1 MGVKMKHVKLLVL
14 VVLLVSICGCAV
26 APVKPTGDLS
36 NPIKRLA
43 VLPFRNDTTDVDA
56 PVYVRE
62 RLIPALEKRYY
73 NILPVEETDV
83 ILREQLGI
91 TLGGQLEMASVEKL
105 KEVLQVEGLLYG
117 TIMDFG
123 ETTTGLVNVRKV
135 RGKFEIVDTNS
146 DTVFWK
152 NGVGVRSLD
161 TSGGT
166 AGAIT
171 GAVAASGG
179 KDEGVPWVTIES
191 KSSDKSVMEGFALG
205 LTKKLVSKAVGVHL
219 QRETDEMIWR
229 LVQNLPWGPGDS
241 AYAGEAVAA
250 TAPMKVD
257 MPKMRMP
264 APPSF
269 GHMDYGDRDF
279 SAVMTATTFDKTQQ
293 KSFSLEMPIAKA
305 GEKFRME
312 LDYGKMTGAENMP
325 AAMQKM
331 IMIHRG
337 DEKKTYSI
345 YPNKK
350 KYMISEETDEGY
362 YQGYDEE
369 PDIKKTFVG
378 NEVIDGHPTEKYAI
392 SISYQDEDVQEGF
405 VWNATDLDGMTIK
418 SEFDN
423 PEVTS
428 TTLLTNIDL
437 STPADAVFVVPAGF
451 TETENFMELMMPDK

>member
-1 MGVKMKHVKLLVL
+1 MKRASLLMM
-14 VVLLVSICGCAV
+14 VVLLMSICGCAI
-26 APVKPTGDLS
+26 APMQPSLDPS

-43 VLPFRNDTTDVDA
+43 VLPFKNDTTDVDA
-56 PVYVRE
+56 PNYVRE
-62 RLIPALEKRYY
+62 RLIPALEKRHY
-73 NILPVEETDV
+73 NILPVEETDM

-91 TLGGQLEMASVEKL
+91 TLGGQMEMASVEKL

-123 ETTTGLVNVRKV
+123 ETTTGLVNARKV
-135 RGKFEIVDTNS
+135 RGKFKIVDTNVNA
-146 DTVFWK
+146 VFWE
-152 NGVGVRSLD
+152 NGIGVRSQD

-166 AGAIT
+166 VGALT
-171 GAVAASGG
+171 GAVAGAGG
-179 KDEGVPWVTIES
+179 KGEEVPWVMIES
-191 KSSDKSVMEGFALG
+191 SSSNKSALEGLAAG

-229 LVQNLPWGPGDS
+229 IVQNLPWGPG
-241 AYAGEAVAA
+241 EAAAA

-257 MPKMRMP
+257 MPKVQMP

-279 SAVMTATTFDKTQQ
+279 SAVMATTTLDKTRQ
-293 KSFSLEMPIAKA
+293 KSFSFEMPIAKA

-312 LDYGKMTGAENMP
+312 MDYAKMTGAENMP
-325 AAMQKM
+325 DAMRKM
-331 IMIHRG
+331 VMVHRG

-362 YQGYDEE
+362 YDADDEK

-392 SISYQDEDVQEGF
+392 SISYKDEGVQEGF
-405 VWNATDLDGMTIK
+405 IWNATDLDGMTIK
-418 SEFDN
+418 SEMEN
-423 PEVTS
+423 PSVKS
-428 TTLLTNIDL
+428 TTLLTNIVL
-437 STPADAVFVVPAGF
+437 STPAADLFEVPADF
-451 TETENFMELMMPDK
+451 SETDNFMELMMPDK